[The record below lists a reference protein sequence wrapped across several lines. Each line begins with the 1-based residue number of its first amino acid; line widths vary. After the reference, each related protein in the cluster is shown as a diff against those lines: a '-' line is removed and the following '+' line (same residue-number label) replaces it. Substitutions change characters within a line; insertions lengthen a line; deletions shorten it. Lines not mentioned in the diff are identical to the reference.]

1 MCSYLSSSV
10 FITEKSTYA
19 ILLDESCDERKIR
32 NVGQTFRDKQAIAE
46 LSTEPLSN
54 HTLTVTATR
63 AVICLI
69 L

>member
-1 MCSYLSSSV
+1 MELAIISRIGLPVLSMQFQAVSLMRR
-10 FITEKSTYA
+10 EKEPKCGT
-19 ILLDESCDERKIR
+19 K
-32 NVGQTFRDKQAIAE
+32 VQAIAE

-54 HTLTVTATR
+54 HTLTVTAMR